1 MFAGTNK
8 APLKNP
14 TRSHYEII
22 TSSCYRFFKQL
33 NFHNNMKKCN
43 IPYTSFLDFCQQKLR
58 HLIKHW

>member
-8 APLKNP
+8 APLKKP

-33 NFHNNMKKCN
+33 NFHNNMKKMYLTLYIIFRLLPVEIEASN
-43 IPYTSFLDFCQQKLR
+43 
-58 HLIKHW
+58 